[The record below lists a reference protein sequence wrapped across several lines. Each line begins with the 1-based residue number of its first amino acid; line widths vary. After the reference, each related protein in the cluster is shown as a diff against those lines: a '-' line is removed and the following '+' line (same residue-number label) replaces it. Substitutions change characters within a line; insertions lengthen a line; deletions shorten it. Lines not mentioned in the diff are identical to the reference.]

1 MRFFASANIAEF
13 SEQTVYL
20 PGYKY
25 IRESIDTLRPFKI
38 ENFSLLQMNH
48 SFHIWP
54 HYPKKVGAA
63 LGEEAAPVCNL
74 SILIFIP
81 FAYL

>member
-1 MRFFASANIAEF
+1 
-13 SEQTVYL
+13 
-20 PGYKY
+20 
-25 IRESIDTLRPFKI
+25 
-38 ENFSLLQMNH
+38 MNH